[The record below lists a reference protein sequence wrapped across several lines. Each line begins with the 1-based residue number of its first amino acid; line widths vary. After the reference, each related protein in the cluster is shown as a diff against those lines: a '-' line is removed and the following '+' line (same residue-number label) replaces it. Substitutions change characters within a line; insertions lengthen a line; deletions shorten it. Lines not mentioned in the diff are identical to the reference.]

1 MKSDSKS
8 RQDKSSSSRLRLNH
22 AFTLIE
28 LLVVI
33 AIIAI
38 LAAMLLPAL
47 AKAKAKAQ
55 QSSCLN
61 NFKQVGL
68 GLQMYL
74 NDSNDRLPP
83 GRPIDGLNWG
93 QYAGYTASLSD
104 LGGSLPYF
112 LHSYMGLPDPT
123 AVTNIIQNMI
133 CPTAVSLASSVDTW
147 KRHFYGLYNPNC
159 SDTNATQVTIYP
171 FGEYTGSV
179 NTAPSVKITK
189 FPSLSTLWGMT
200 DLDKLPF
207 TVGGASAPGWADYAA
222 LPAKAA
228 HGNIRNG
235 FYFDGHAD
243 GRKVQ
248 TTGAYAGKF

>member
-1 MKSDSKS
+1 MHPRS
-8 RQDKSSSSRLRLNH
+8 RVRFGN
-22 AFTLIE
+22 ACGFFGFTLIE

-47 AKAKAKAQ
+47 SKAKQRAQ
-55 QSSCLN
+55 QTSCLN

-68 GLQMYL
+68 SLQMYL

-83 GRPIDGLNWG
+83 GRPVDGLNWG
-93 QYAGYTASLSD
+93 QYAGYNSSLTD

-112 LHSYMGLPDPT
+112 LHSYMGLPDPS
-123 AVTNIIQNMI
+123 AATNTIQNMI
-133 CPTAVSLASSVDTW
+133 CPTAVALASTVDTW

-171 FGEYTGSV
+171 FGEYLGS
-179 NTAPSVKITK
+179 TYTSPSVKVSK
-189 FPSLSTLWGMT
+189 FSSLSTLWGMT

-207 TVGGASAPGWADYAA
+207 TVGGANAPGWADYSS

-228 HGNIRNG
+228 HGTVRNG

-243 GRKVQ
+243 SRKVP
-248 TTGAYAGKF
+248 TTGTFAGKF